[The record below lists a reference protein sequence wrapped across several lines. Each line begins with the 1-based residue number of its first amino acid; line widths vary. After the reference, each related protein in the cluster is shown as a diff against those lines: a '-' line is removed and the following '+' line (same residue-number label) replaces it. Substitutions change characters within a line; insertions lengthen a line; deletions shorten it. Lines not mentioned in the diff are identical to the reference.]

1 MKLFEKW
8 EYDDFVAIEV
18 VLLNIRI
25 KLVKINVM
33 KIVILITNYAQ
44 TMPSLRNRRF
54 YVDYMNDWVVQNV

>member
-33 KIVILITNYAQ
+33 KIVILITNIWKHPVNNQRSA
-44 TMPSLRNRRF
+44 
-54 YVDYMNDWVVQNV
+54 